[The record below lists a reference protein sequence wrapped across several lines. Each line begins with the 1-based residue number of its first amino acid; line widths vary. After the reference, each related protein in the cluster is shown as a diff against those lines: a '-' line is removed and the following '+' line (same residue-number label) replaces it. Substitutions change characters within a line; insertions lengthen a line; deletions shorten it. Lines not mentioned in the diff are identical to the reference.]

1 MVFVMA
7 DISRGSPSE
16 TSQCFSVNA
25 LGPQMPQP
33 FMNVPR
39 TRMMKGK
46 TVAMM
51 KYIRQMANVSQRQGP
66 SDVTRVENVVPETV
80 VNDRPRASRICKAIT
95 PSTATRKTELKA
107 VPSGRS
113 DGYCSASTK
122 IRVEST
128 YTWAGVPRMS
138 SVSKDSSAT

>member
-1 MVFVMA
+1 MVFVIA
-7 DISRGSPSE
+7 DISLGSPSE
-16 TSQCFSVNA
+16 TSQCFKVNA

-51 KYIRQMANVSQRQGP
+51 KYMRQMPNVSQRHGP
-66 SDVTRVENVVPETV
+66 SEVTRVENVVPDTV
-80 VNDRPRASRICKAIT
+80 VNDRPWASRICSAIT
-95 PSTATRKTELKA
+95 PSTATKKTELNA

-113 DGYCSASTK
+113 EGYCS
-122 IRVEST
+122 
-128 YTWAGVPRMS
+128 
-138 SVSKDSSAT
+138 